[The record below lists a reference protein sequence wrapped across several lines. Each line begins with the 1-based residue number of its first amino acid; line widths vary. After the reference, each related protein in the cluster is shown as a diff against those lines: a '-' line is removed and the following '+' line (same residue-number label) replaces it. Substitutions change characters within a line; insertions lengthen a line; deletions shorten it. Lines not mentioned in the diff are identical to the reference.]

1 MLFNGWW
8 SHEGRF
14 RVILDDYI
22 EYFTCGK
29 TTEPQKNGMKT
40 HINAELGNSL
50 KAEHEPNMNGGD
62 NTVTEETCLNNSVKS

>member
-1 MLFNGWW
+1 
-8 SHEGRF
+8 
-14 RVILDDYI
+14 
-22 EYFTCGK
+22 
-29 TTEPQKNGMKT
+29 MKT